1 MRIFSW
7 LKMKIAERFG
17 PARILTFDGHCRL
30 CRKGTA
36 LLHNLDIFDRIELV
50 DFTDEKNIPRL
61 KNFDIARAQTE
72 MLLETESGWKGGF
85 NAFKEMA
92 LSLPLLWLL
101 VPFLYLPGITP
112 IGEAIYRQFAKN
124 RYLLLGRCDDSYC
137 QAHTGGTE
145 HGDKEISK
153 KNELVDG
160 ASET

>member
-7 LKMKIAERFG
+7 LKKKIAERFG

-36 LLHNLDIFDRIELV
+36 ILHRLDIFGRIELV

-61 KNFDIARAQTE
+61 KNYDLARAQTE
-72 MLLETESGWKGGF
+72 MLFETESGWKGGF
-85 NAFKEMA
+85 HAFRKMA

-112 IGEAIYRQFAKN
+112 IGEAVYRLVAKN

-137 QAHTGGTE
+137 EMHTGCTE
-145 HGDKEISK
+145 HGDKVASK
-153 KNELVDG
+153 KHELVDG
-160 ASET
+160 NSEP